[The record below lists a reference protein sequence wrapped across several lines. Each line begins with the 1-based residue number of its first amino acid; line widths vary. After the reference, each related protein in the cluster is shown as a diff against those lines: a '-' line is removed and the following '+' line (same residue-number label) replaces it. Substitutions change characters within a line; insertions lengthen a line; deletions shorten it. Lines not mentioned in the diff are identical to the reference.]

1 MLNKGAGDNQVEDID
16 DIDGALLRLL
26 HEDGRRTFADMAAQV
41 GLSTAATKRRVDRL
55 RETGVIT
62 GFTVQVDHKKLGWA
76 VEAFSEVRYAGTTN
90 VTDIV
95 ETASRQPEVQAVYTV
110 AGDLDAL
117 VQVRVRDL
125 EHLQEVIDRLRRTG
139 TITGTRTLMVLGRWT
154 RS

>member
-1 MLNKGAGDNQVEDID
+1 MPDNPEVDGID
-16 DIDGALLRLL
+16 HALLRLL
-26 HEDGRRTFADMAAQV
+26 HEDGRRTFADMAGRV

-62 GFTVQVDHKKLGWA
+62 GFTVQVDHRRLGWP
-76 VEAFSEVRYAGTTN
+76 VEAFSEVRYAGATS
-90 VTDIV
+90 VGDIV

-117 VQVRVRDL
+117 VQMRVRDL
-125 EHLQEVIDRLRRTG
+125 DHLQEVVDRLRRTG
-139 TITGTRTLMVLGRWT
+139 TVTGTRTLMVLGRWT

>member
-1 MLNKGAGDNQVEDID
+1 MLNKRANDNQVEDID
-16 DIDGALLRLL
+16 DVDSALLRLL

-90 VTDIV
+90 VSDIV

-154 RS
+154 RA

>member
-1 MLNKGAGDNQVEDID
+1 MLNKRSTDNQVEDID
-16 DIDGALLRLL
+16 DVDSALLRLL

-90 VTDIV
+90 VSDIV

-154 RS
+154 RA

>member
-16 DIDGALLRLL
+16 DIDRALLRLL